1 MSINIYNNI
10 KDFTED
16 QWNNVI
22 DHSSFFISY
31 NFLNSYFINHKY
43 IQHLFCFDNNNRF
56 YGHVFNVN
64 LSQLIFFSNYRFAK
78 YILSFIGLRFFYFTN
93 SFLTNLP
100 SFSIDSDFNLAEII
114 DKIKSRIKTDFIVIP
129 DFLFNH
135 KLNKSEINNFI
146 KVEVEEEMSL
156 KIPSSWIDFESYK
169 LSLKTKYRKRINNS
183 LKRSADIN
191 VRLLSSEEIVKYN
204 HRIQELFN
212 NVTNKANFTGPV
224 FNINT
229 IKDNS
234 SLNLYGYFLND
245 KLLAFSSEFFYLN
258 SLYSY
263 FVGIDYKYNIKYSLY
278 ERILCDTIK
287 NAILCKKNYVIFGR
301 TANEFKSNFGAVPKQ
316 SFVYIYTERFLFKWL
331 FNFFLKN
338 LKPKKW
344 IQRFPFKS
352 EF

>member
-16 QWNNVI
+16 QWNNVL

-31 NFLNSYFINHKY
+31 NFLNSYFKTHKY
-43 IQHLFCFDNNNRF
+43 IQHLFCFNNNNRF

-64 LSQLIFFSNYRFAK
+64 LSQLMHFSNNRFGK
-78 YILSFIGLRFFYFTN
+78 YILSFIRLNFFYFTN

-100 SFSIDSDFNLAEII
+100 SFSINSDFNLAKII
-114 DKIKSRIKTDFIVIP
+114 DEIKNKIKTDFIVIP

-135 KLNKSEINNFI
+135 KQNNSEINNFI
-146 KVEVEEEMSL
+146 KVEIDDEMSL
-156 KIPSSWIDFESYK
+156 QIPSSWIDFGSYK
-169 LSLKTKYRKRINNS
+169 SSLKTKYRKRINNS
-183 LKRSADIN
+183 LIRSADIN
-191 VRLLSSEEIVKYN
+191 VRLLSSDEIINYN

-229 IKDNS
+229 IRDNS
-234 SLNLYGYFLND
+234 CFNLYGYFLNE

-263 FVGIDYKYNIKYSLY
+263 FVGIDYEYNVKYSLY

-287 NAILCKKNYVIFGR
+287 NAILSQKNNVIFGR
-301 TANEFKSNFGAVPKQ
+301 TASEFKSNFGAVPKK
-316 SFVYIYTERFLFKWL
+316 SFVYIYTERFLFKWV
-331 FNFFLKN
+331 FNSILKK

-352 EF
+352 EV

>member
-31 NFLNSYFINHKY
+31 NFLNSYFKNHKY
-43 IQHLFCFDNNNRF
+43 IQHLFCFNNNNRF

-64 LSQLIFFSNYRFAK
+64 LSQLMHFSNNRFGK
-78 YILSFIGLRFFYFTN
+78 YILSFIRLRFFYFTN
-93 SFLTNLP
+93 SFLTNLN
-100 SFSIDSDFNLAEII
+100 SFYIDSDFNLAEII
-114 DKIKSRIKTDFIVIP
+114 HEIKSKIKTDFVVIP

-135 KLNKSEINNFI
+135 KKNNSEINNFI

-191 VRLLSSEEIVKYN
+191 VRLLSSDEIILYN
-204 HRIQELFN
+204 DRIQELFN

-224 FNINT
+224 FSVNT

-234 SLNLYGYFLND
+234 CLNLYGYFLNE
-245 KLLAFSSEFFYLN
+245 KLLAFSSEFFYLS

-263 FVGIDYKYNIKYSLY
+263 FVGIDYEYNVKYSLY
-278 ERILCDTIK
+278 ERILCETIK
-287 NAILCKKNYVIFGR
+287 NAILSQKNNVIFGR
-301 TANEFKSNFGAVPKQ
+301 TANEFKSNFGAVPKK
-316 SFVYIYTERFLFKWL
+316 SFVYIYTDIFLFKWV
-331 FNFFLKN
+331 FNSILKN